1 MNATRAATSD
11 NPCRLKAEIYNFK
24 ASIGQSRFLEP
35 PGGGVRQGVWGS
47 GPPPPRLAVWKT
59 KSPAHWRGLLSL
71 PSVSRASLILY
82 AGDPF
87 LTMARYP
94 CNHLHYTAYP

>member
-59 KSPAHWRGLLSL
+59 KSPAHWRGFSSR
-71 PSVSRASLILY
+71 PSVRMAPLMMY
-82 AGDPF
+82 WGHPF
-87 LTMARYP
+87 QTNAHKPRNTLFHTRI
-94 CNHLHYTAYP
+94 